1 LSTNDRFSDAYR
13 AVGAAMVRQAQD
25 ELAEAAQEAEQL
37 DLLEPLTARELEE
50 AREDL
55 GPGAGLVTVMT
66 EAQAKRAGRRKGV
79 RNRRTEDFVKYIS
92 QFGQDPAI
100 TLMQVQST
108 PPEELIARSKL
119 LDPEKRRLSYGDAVA
134 LRVRCAEALM
144 PFLHAK
150 QPVAVDATI
159 RGVMVV
165 EEIGDA
171 RGSVIDLLEAEPLVA
186 PAEEDDEPDE

>member
-1 LSTNDRFSDAYR
+1 
-13 AVGAAMVRQAQD
+13 V
-25 ELAEAAQEAEQL
+25 
-37 DLLEPLTARELEE
+37 

-144 PFLHAK
+144 PFIHAK